1 MGMALV
7 HNTHLGN
14 ISKGL
19 VKVSKATKQHHLP
32 TQGMLD
38 PPILALRETKL
49 HIKTFQS
56 SNIPEF
62 KVNWYTFKEFT
73 LCFFLFCHLA
83 KHAKWGS
90 TLEERICSLRGKF
103 FPLKV

>member
-14 ISKGL
+14 INKGL

-49 HIKTFQS
+49 HIKTFQLS
-56 SNIPEF
+56 YIPEF
-62 KVNWYTFKEFT
+62 KVNWYTFKGVYSVVFI
-73 LCFFLFCHLA
+73 FCHLA
-83 KHAKWGS
+83 KRGS
-90 TLEERICSLRGKF
+90 TL
-103 FPLKV
+103 